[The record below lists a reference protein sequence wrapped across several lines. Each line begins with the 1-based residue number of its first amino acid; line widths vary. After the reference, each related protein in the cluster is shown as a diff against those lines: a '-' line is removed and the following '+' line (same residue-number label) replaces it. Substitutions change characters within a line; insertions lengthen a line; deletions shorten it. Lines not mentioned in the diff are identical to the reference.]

1 MRDDSKNRRRCGG
14 AILGL
19 VRKEDLIAY
28 ANRDWA
34 GIERSKR
41 ELMAQQA
48 RAMTVTER
56 LAAGDE
62 LRRYAQMLHPQWPT
76 PEDRAADL
84 AVHIRVSESLRSVV
98 RTGRR

>member
-1 MRDDSKNRRRCGG
+1 MEG
-14 AILGL
+14 AILGD

-34 GIERSKR
+34 GIERGKR

-48 RAMTVTER
+48 RQMTVTEK
-56 LAAGDE
+56 LAFGDQ
-62 LRRYAQMLHPQWPT
+62 LRRYAQMLHPEWPT
-76 PEDRAADL
+76 AEDREADL

-98 RTGRR
+98 RTRRR

>member
-1 MRDDSKNRRRCGG
+1 MGGGVEG

-34 GIERSKR
+34 GNERRKR

-48 RAMTVTER
+48 REMTAGRKLAM
-56 LAAGDE
+56 GDS
-62 LRRYAQMLHPQWPT
+62 LRRYAYSFHPDWPT
-76 PEDRAADL
+76 AEHRAEDL
-84 AVHIRVSESLRSVV
+84 AVHIRVSECLRSVDL
-98 RTGRR
+98 RRDR